1 MSPLIADLW
10 SRFARSNSKENAYCK
25 LCKCVIS
32 LSNMGEKALWSH
44 ANGKKHSK
52 RLEGHDQIKNL
63 FKPKTVKAPVDSKSA
78 ASLTSYNVSITKS
91 LDAYFQDSAC

>member
-1 MSPLIADLW
+1 MPIVNFVNVLLACQTWVKRHYGAD
-10 SRFARSNSKENAYCK
+10 
-25 LCKCVIS
+25 
-32 LSNMGEKALWSH
+32 
-44 ANGKKHSK
+44 GKKHSK